1 MKIATLR
8 CLLRNLFSQQPA
20 GNYVEGNVKVH
31 SKHIAVSLSVIANNF
46 LREFQLALTGLITNK
61 AKIVCFPKHHHHRA
75 FIHSFTKP
83 SFFCLLL
90 SVSHQASER
99 VPLQPHS
106 QVFFLY
112 VPLHFVFKVVFASLS
127 LCFVAVSVRSWS
139 NISSFIYFYFLADSR
154 RKINNF
160 VHLIINKR
168 AAYNRD

>member
-20 GNYVEGNVKVH
+20 CNYVEGNVKVH

-46 LREFQLALTGLITNK
+46 LQEFQLALTGLITNK

-75 FIHSFTKP
+75 FIHKTEL
-83 SFFCLLL
+83 FFVYF

-106 QVFFLY
+106 QVFF
-112 VPLHFVFKVVFASLS
+112 SL
-127 LCFVAVSVRSWS
+127 RSTAFRLQS
-139 NISSFIYFYFLADSR
+139 GFCLTQSMFCCR
-154 RKINNF
+154 ERKIVVETF
-160 VHLIINKR
+160 LHLFIFIFSLIREGK
-168 AAYNRD
+168 

>member
-83 SFFCLLL
+83 SFFLFTSLCL
-90 SVSHQASER
+90 SPSER

-139 NISSFIYFYFLADSR
+139 KHFFIYLFLFSR
-154 RKINNF
+154 
-160 VHLIINKR
+160 
-168 AAYNRD
+168 

>member
-20 GNYVEGNVKVH
+20 CNYVEGNVKVH

-46 LREFQLALTGLITNK
+46 LQEFQLALTGLITNK

-90 SVSHQASER
+90 SVSHQASEY
-99 VPLQPHS
+99 LYNHTLKFFFFTFHCISSSKWFLPHS
-106 QVFFLY
+106 VY
-112 VPLHFVFKVVFASLS
+112 VLLP
-127 LCFVAVSVRSWS
+127 
-139 NISSFIYFYFLADSR
+139 
-154 RKINNF
+154 
-160 VHLIINKR
+160 
-168 AAYNRD
+168 